1 MAITQTIALSK
12 SYLQGTAPAVE
23 RLIADAAPRRTT

>member
-12 SYLQGTAPAVE
+12 SYLQGTAPVE
-23 RLIADAAPRRTT
+23 RLIADDAPRRTT